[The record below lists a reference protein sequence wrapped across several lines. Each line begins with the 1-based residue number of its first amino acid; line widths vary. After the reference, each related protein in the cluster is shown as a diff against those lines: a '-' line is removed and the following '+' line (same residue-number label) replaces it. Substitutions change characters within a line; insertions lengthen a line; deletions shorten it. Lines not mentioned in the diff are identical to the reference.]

1 MKKLILLSI
10 AVIFILGTVAPV
22 SAIERITYK
31 CANLTVGH
39 GVTSAEVEYRCGAPN
54 RKEDAGMSERKT
66 TLERWFY
73 GPSGGYIYILTMG
86 AGRVINIERVK
97 P

>member
-39 GVTSAEVEYRCGAPN
+39 GVTSAEVEYRCGEPN
-54 RKEDAGMSERKT
+54 RKEPACPKEKRPLRDGFTGHR
-66 TLERWFY
+66 
-73 GPSGGYIYILTMG
+73 GGIFIF
-86 AGRVINIERVK
+86 
-97 P
+97 